1 MAEKTDKQTKEQ
13 NNKQD
18 KERIEK
24 LQKDLEE
31 SQRLQEESLLKAQR
45 ALADYANL
53 KKRFEKERKEIAKYA
68 SEMLFMRLLPV
79 IDNLD
84 RAVGYANQE
93 EQKSSL
99 YQGVKMT
106 LQQAHELLQSI
117 GFSHIQA
124 KTGEE
129 FDPHLH
135 EAVEM
140 VAGDQSKIIEVLQ
153 PGYKLD
159 QKVIRPAQ
167 VKVGNGEKT
176 H

>member
-1 MAEKTDKQTKEQ
+1 MAEKTDKHI
-13 NNKQD
+13 KQQAD
-18 KERIEK
+18 ESKNELVEK
-24 LQKDLEE
+24 LEKDLEE
-31 SQRLQEESLLKAQR
+31 SQRLQEESLVKAQR

-53 KKRFEKERKEIAKYA
+53 KKRFEKEREEIAKYA

-99 YQGVKMT
+99 YMGVKMT
-106 LQQAHELLQSI
+106 LQQAHEMLQSI

-124 KTGEE
+124 KAGEE
-129 FDPHLH
+129 FNPHLH

-140 VAGDQSKIIEVLQ
+140 VAGEQAKIVEILQ

-159 QKVIRPAQ
+159 EKVIRPAQ
-167 VKVGNGEKT
+167 VKVGNGEVVT
-176 H
+176 